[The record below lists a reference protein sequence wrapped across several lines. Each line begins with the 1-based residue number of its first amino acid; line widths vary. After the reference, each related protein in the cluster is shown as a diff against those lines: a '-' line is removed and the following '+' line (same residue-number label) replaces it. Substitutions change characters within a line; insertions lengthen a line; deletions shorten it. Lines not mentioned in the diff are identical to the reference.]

1 MSKDLSI
8 QAVRFGQPASGLG
21 EVTHMARV
29 DHRYRDISRCKLSR
43 HWKLQSPCSLQYY
56 QSRLQRLQL
65 GDQPADTLLVIAHSP
80 MRFTWLNG
88 YVQLLLRYVYAHVG
102 LLCAHPR
109 FTPSRPVLADSGLYG
124 PGNCS
129 GSGRLVGVTILLGYG
144 LHYQDPFDLSRP
156 SVQDTRSLEFLGMTE
171 KRALRLCHSNGGP
184 PTRNLAGV
192 GPPCLGMQPKDHPP
206 RHIPRVH
213 RDDRNEQ
220 SGADPTCSM
229 HWAL

>member
-1 MSKDLSI
+1 
-8 QAVRFGQPASGLG
+8 
-21 EVTHMARV
+21 MARV

-56 QSRLQRLQL
+56 QSRLQRLEL

-156 SVQDTRSLEFLGMTE
+156 SVQDTRSLGQTEQRAGLFLAIPAKAGIHAAKAFLTRIRLSYIVLLPCLVFAAWLPARHPLHGLPLSREWCTRVLYWYLGMT
-171 KRALRLCHSNGGP
+171 LDGHL
-184 PTRNLAGV
+184 
-192 GPPCLGMQPKDHPP
+192 
-206 RHIPRVH
+206 I
-213 RDDRNEQ
+213 
-220 SGADPTCSM
+220 
-229 HWAL
+229 

>member
-88 YVQLLLRYVYAHVG
+88 YVQLLL
-102 LLCAHPR
+102 
-109 FTPSRPVLADSGLYG
+109 
-124 PGNCS
+124 
-129 GSGRLVGVTILLGYG
+129 
-144 LHYQDPFDLSRP
+144 
-156 SVQDTRSLEFLGMTE
+156 
-171 KRALRLCHSNGGP
+171 
-184 PTRNLAGV
+184 
-192 GPPCLGMQPKDHPP
+192 
-206 RHIPRVH
+206 
-213 RDDRNEQ
+213 
-220 SGADPTCSM
+220 
-229 HWAL
+229 